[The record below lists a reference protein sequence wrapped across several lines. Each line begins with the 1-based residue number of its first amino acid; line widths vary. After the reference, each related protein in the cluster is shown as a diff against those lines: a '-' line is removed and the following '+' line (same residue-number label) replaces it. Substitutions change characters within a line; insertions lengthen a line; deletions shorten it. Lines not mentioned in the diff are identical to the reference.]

1 MKRPFLNWTWLVFGL
16 LLVLFTACTGAQNSA
31 PTGTP
36 AVVSTATRSSSSTQS
51 APGGTPA
58 ALSTATRAS
67 APTQAAPTANA
78 AASATPGSTG
88 VPAPRWKTLATGL
101 EKLTDLKEAPDGSG
115 RLMVVEQVGL
125 IHVMNKTGA
134 LDPEPYLDIRDRVG
148 SRGSEQGLLGLA
160 FHPQYQQN
168 GFFFVNYTDQ
178 NGDTVIARF
187 TGAPGTV
194 KVDPGTQKVLLR
206 VDQPFPNHNGGGL
219 AFGKDGF
226 LYIGLGDGGSAG
238 DPNNNAQSLNTFLGK
253 LLRID
258 VNSGDPYGI
267 PADNPFAKGGGSPEI
282 WAYGL
287 RNPWRF
293 AFDSATQ
300 DLYIA
305 DVGQNKWE
313 EIDFLA
319 AGSPAGQNFGWKFR
333 EGANAYAGSPPAG
346 LKLVDPVWQYDHG
359 QGCSVSGGGVYR
371 GKRVPELEGNYIYGD
386 YCTGT
391 VWGLKRDASGKWQN
405 QELFKTGVSISAFAE
420 DLSGDFYLLDHKG
433 SQVLRLE
440 KD

>member
-1 MKRPFLNWTWLVFGL
+1 MKRPIMKWKWLACDLILVFL
-16 LLVLFTACTGAQNSA
+16 AACTGTQNTA

-36 AVVSTATRSSSSTQS
+36 AVL
-51 APGGTPA
+51 G
-58 ALSTATRAS
+58 TATRAS
-67 APTQAAPTANA
+67 SPTQVATTVPAGTPTAKA
-78 AASATPGSTG
+78 TASATLASTRGST
-88 VPAPRWKTLATGL
+88 PRWKPLATGL

-115 RLMVVEQVGL
+115 RLMVLEQVGL

-134 LDPEPYLDIRDRVG
+134 LEPEPYLDIRDRVG

-168 GFFFVNYTDQ
+168 GFFYVNYTDQ
-178 NGDTVIARF
+178 KGDTMIARF
-187 TGAPGTV
+187 TGPPGAV
-194 KVDPGTQKVLLR
+194 NVDPATQKLLLR

-219 AFGKDGF
+219 TFGKDGY

-238 DPNNNAQSLNTFLGK
+238 DPNNNAQSLNTLLGK
-253 LLRID
+253 MLRID
-258 VNSGDPYGI
+258 VNTGDPYGI

-293 AFDSATQ
+293 AFDSVTQ

-313 EIDFLA
+313 EINFIP
-319 AGSPAGQNFGWKFR
+319 AGSPPGLNFGWKFR
-333 EGANAYAGSPPAG
+333 EGANAYAGNPPAG

-359 QGCSVSGGGVYR
+359 QGCSVSGGGVYH
-371 GKRVPELEGNYIYGD
+371 GKRVPELEGTYLYGD

-391 VWGLKRDASGKWQN
+391 VWGLKRDANGKWQN
-405 QELFKTGVSISAFAE
+405 QELFKTGASISSFAD
-420 DLSGDFYLLDHKG
+420 DLSGDFYLLDQKG
-433 SQVLRLE
+433 NQVLRLE